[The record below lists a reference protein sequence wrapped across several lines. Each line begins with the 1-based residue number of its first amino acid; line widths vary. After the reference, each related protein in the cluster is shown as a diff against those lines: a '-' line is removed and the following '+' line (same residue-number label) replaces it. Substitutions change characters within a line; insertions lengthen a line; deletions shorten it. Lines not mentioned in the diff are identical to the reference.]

1 MLLPAQMVPSSGIYN
16 NSSTSVCPDCLD
28 PVTTCTCSWQILQLD
43 ASYSIY
49 TTLND
54 DMNKAT
60 PTSSY
65 SFSSDMLKVYFLKY
79 L

>member
-16 NSSTSVCPDCLD
+16 DSSSSICPDCLD

-49 TTLND
+49 TTLNE
-54 DMNKAT
+54 DMNKTT
-60 PTSSY
+60 PSSEY
-65 SFSSDMLKVYFLKY
+65 SFPSDILKVY
-79 L
+79 